1 MKYSI
6 PFAYYVR
13 VMTLRFPLPCLHTI
27 HYEYD
32 IYKLWFSALKCS
44 YLFNL
49 TYAIESVACIL
60 LSVTGIELL
69 TLVNWLLIDKMEQN
83 IQLQFFTL
91 AMFSSRPS
99 VCSLDRD
106 ILGCWVPSFN
116 QLILIRKCT
125 PIWLGWQAERVVLG
139 LQAQRITFQYKS
151 YEILLQHTVFININH
166 MSEWY

>member
-1 MKYSI
+1 
-6 PFAYYVR
+6 
-13 VMTLRFPLPCLHTI
+13 
-27 HYEYD
+27 
-32 IYKLWFSALKCS
+32 
-44 YLFNL
+44 
-49 TYAIESVACIL
+49 
-60 LSVTGIELL
+60 
-69 TLVNWLLIDKMEQN
+69 MEQN

-151 YEILLQHTVFININH
+151 YEILLQYTVFININH
-166 MSEWY
+166 MSEWLINRCVRSCLWNYAIELKSQTGVYSTSIDFNQDLDSVNTYIWSHIWYYNYDMYVDFDRDFNTINVQ